1 MEIYTDSDQ
10 EYYEK
15 IAPMGKKELLAE
27 VEKWRKKLKKE
38 KIAWTYGSDWKAQS
52 GDDLYFLCIEINRAH
67 QKSRHEKQAE
77 KEEKRKK
84 K

>member
-15 IAPMGKKELLAE
+15 IASMSKRELLAE

-38 KIAWTYGSDWKAQS
+38 KIKWTYGSDWKTQS
-52 GDDLYFLCIEINRAH
+52 GDDLYFLCIEINRTYN
-67 QKSRHEKQAE
+67 QKTDQAKQAE
-77 KEEKRKK
+77 KEKKR
-84 K
+84 